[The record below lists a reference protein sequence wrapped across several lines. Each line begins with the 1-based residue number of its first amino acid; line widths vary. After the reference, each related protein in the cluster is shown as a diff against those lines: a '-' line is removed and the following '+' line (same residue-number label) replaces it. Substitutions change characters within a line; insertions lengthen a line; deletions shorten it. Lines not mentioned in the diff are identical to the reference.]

1 MREFQRLK
9 SAAEEIS
16 SKINIH
22 PSHTAG
28 PNIAGAYPAHVA
40 LLDHLRIIVKDSH
53 MTLDEL
59 VSEMNDRA
67 DKLKDLGHTVLFDLG
82 DDGKVMLDAT
92 GDEVVIT
99 PNPDDDDAE
108 TTLTLSTDNMVKLI
122 NGDLNPM
129 VAFTMG
135 KLKVFGSKGIALKLS
150 SLLEN

>member
-1 MREFQRLK
+1 
-9 SAAEEIS
+9 
-16 SKINIH
+16 
-22 PSHTAG
+22 
-28 PNIAGAYPAHVA
+28 
-40 LLDHLRIIVKDSH
+40 